1 LTTIQSRRLTWLIL
15 LAVLLAGLAALAV
28 LPPWEGA
35 DETAHWSYL
44 QQVSDTGRAPS
55 PVAGLLSGDLDTY
68 RGPRAYGDA
77 APYDQTG
84 FATYRSIHQAPPMIS
99 VSRPTRFSPGAVGN
113 WEAQHPPL
121 YYLVLVPIYRA
132 AHGLPFRDHLLTLR
146 LASWLLAFSGLAI
159 GALAT
164 AYVAPDWAKATAP
177 LMAAWPFM
185 VPQVFPTLAR
195 LGNDS
200 LCLLECSVIWL
211 LILLLPA
218 RPPRLA
224 TAIGPVLGLGGV
236 VGLGLLTKAF
246 FIPIGVGLA
255 GYLVFAAWREGVLVK
270 GLGAAAIMLVVAA
283 AIGGWWYVGQYAVT
297 HDLTGGTDFLA
308 LKRQGGLGAG
318 LDKNYSVAALAR
330 GVAAMLATFA
340 WTGTWSLARPPEIF
354 ILGPVLL
361 VGAPLVNWLI
371 GLRKLPTLAWAPLFL
386 IAPMM
391 AGLGY
396 HIVAFVA
403 LTGRG
408 ASTPGYYL
416 HILAAPLAFA
426 VALGWR
432 RGLLL
437 PALWVY
443 TALFTVAA
451 WTLEVSMF
459 GGCAAK
465 LADDPHFSF
474 RGADCVMDLHQ
485 LQLLGHPIWSAG
497 LAASALAILAACAA
511 SFFWNGKLGQAPQEA
526 ELIAL

>member
-1 LTTIQSRRLTWLIL
+1 ML
-15 LAVLLAGLAALAV
+15 LAVLLAGLAAVAI

-35 DETAHWSYL
+35 DETAHWSYVQEL
-44 QQVSDTGRAPS
+44 SDTGKAPAAIQG
-55 PVAGLLSGDLDTY
+55 VLSADLDAY
-68 RGPRAYGDA
+68 PGPRPYGDS
-77 APYDQTG
+77 APFDQTSY
-84 FATYRSIHQAPPMIS
+84 ATYRSVHRSPPKTWD
-99 VSRPTRFSPGAVGN
+99 SRPTQFGAGPVTN

-121 YYLVLVPIYRA
+121 YYALLAPLYRA
-132 AHGLPFRDHLLTLR
+132 THGLPFREHLLGLR
-146 LASWLLAFSGLAI
+146 LASWLLAFAGLAI

-164 AYVAPDWAKATAP
+164 AYLAPDWARIAAP

-200 LCLLECSVIWL
+200 LCLLECGLVWL
-211 LILLLPA
+211 LLLRLTERPDRLGNLILL
-218 RPPRLA
+218 
-224 TAIGPVLGLGGV
+224 GLTL
-236 VGLGLLTKAF
+236 GLGLLTKAF
-246 FIPIGVGLA
+246 FLPISVGVA
-255 GYLVFAAWREGVLVK
+255 GYLIFAGWREGALFK
-270 GLGAAAIMLVVAA
+270 GFRSAAIIIVIAA
-283 AIGGWWYVGQYAVT
+283 AIGAWWYVRQYGVT
-297 HDLTGGTDFLA
+297 HELTGGADFLA
-308 LKRQGGLGAG
+308 LKHQGGLASG
-318 LDKNYSVAALAR
+318 LDRNYSAAALVR
-330 GVAAMLATFA
+330 GVAAMVATFA

-361 VGAPLVNWLI
+361 VGIPLASWLI

-386 IAPMM
+386 LAPML
-391 AGLGY
+391 AGLCY

-432 RGLLL
+432 RGPLL
-437 PALWVY
+437 PALWLY
-443 TALFTVAA
+443 TALFTVAV

-465 LADDPHFSF
+465 LANNPHFSF
-474 RGADCVMDLHQ
+474 SGADCFVDLHQ
-485 LQLLGHPIWSAG
+485 LQMLARPIWAAG
-497 LAASALAILAACAA
+497 LAISALAILTLCAA
-511 SFFWNGKLGQAPQEA
+511 MSWLGWRTGLRPQQT